1 MTVPWRLIGMLAL
14 MLAGFGSAW
23 QFREWRYAHQLAEQ
37 VRLQA
42 ETLNQLTQAA
52 ATAQQPEQG
61 KWLAVSEQNQ
71 FRKMTDAQR
80 DQDYLRDRLA
90 TSNLRLSAPAAWNM
104 QPYESDLPRHM
115 LNGLSSSPT
124 PVTG

>member
-1 MTVPWRLIGMLAL
+1 MLAL

-23 QFREWRYAHQLAEQ
+23 QFQEWRYAHQLA
-37 VRLQA
+37 
-42 ETLNQLTQAA
+42 
-52 ATAQQPEQG
+52 EQG